1 MPQLKCDEWPD
12 DGEQTTTEQ
21 EQPLT
26 SATVSTDRD
35 GYGDRLRLARACLT
49 TAHDR
54 TREDARASR
63 TTRSALT

>member
-35 GYGDRLRLARACLT
+35 DR
-49 TAHDR
+49 
-54 TREDARASR
+54 S
-63 TTRSALT
+63 